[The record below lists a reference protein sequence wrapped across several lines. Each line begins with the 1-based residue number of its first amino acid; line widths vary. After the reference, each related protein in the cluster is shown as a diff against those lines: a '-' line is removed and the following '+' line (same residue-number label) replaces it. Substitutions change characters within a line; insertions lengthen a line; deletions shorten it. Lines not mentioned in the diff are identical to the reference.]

1 MNNVDVLRQRVRTA
15 RERLHRIPA
24 TGPGQL
30 GAPDPE
36 TGERWHRGN
45 VLGHVAEMVPFW
57 AGQAR
62 AVMEGAGEVGRDAAG
77 SARRREWIDR
87 GGMTPEAELRA
98 EVERGLD
105 DLDALLVAMRAEDL
119 ERPVLY
125 RTSAGTENRSTLG
138 GFIDTLLVGHLESH
152 LDQLESLT

>member
-1 MNNVDVLRQRVRTA
+1 MNSVDQLRQRVLAA

-24 TGPGQL
+24 TGPGEL
-30 GAPDPE
+30 GAPDPA

-57 AGQAR
+57 ADQAR
-62 AVMEGAGEVGRDAAG
+62 AVMLGATAMGRDQPG
-77 SARRREWIDR
+77 TERRREGIER
-87 GGMTPEAELRA
+87 GAVMTENELRSQIEA
-98 EVERGLD
+98 GLD
-105 DLDALLVAMRAEDL
+105 ELDRLLLTVKVEDL

-125 RTSAGTENRSTLG
+125 HRRDGDETSTLG
-138 GFIDTLLVGHLESH
+138 GLVDQLLVGHLEGH